1 MGTHPIFESDFDS
14 NRESVRN
21 GRRKTTNEPTVF
33 SWIGYLIL
41 GINLHKCYALGV
53 RLFSNDGRNPDWFYN
68 SHNKGRQLSDIL
80 PQILKAEAAA
90 ATAEDDD
97 EEEEDDEE

>member
-1 MGTHPIFESDFDS
+1 MAV
-14 NRESVRN
+14 VRPLMN
-21 GRRKTTNEPTVF
+21 
-33 SWIGYLIL
+33 
-41 GINLHKCYALGV
+41 
-53 RLFSNDGRNPDWFYN
+53 RLFFRGSVISYSALIFTNVMLLEFVYSPMMEDWFYN

-90 ATAEDDD
+90 AAAEDDD